1 MKFEIISI
9 GNELLSGRTLNSNL
23 QTICQKLTDIGCN
36 VSRSYV
42 IRDDPAEISHTLNL
56 CISFCFH
63 RYFKKNI
70 VFRRCF

>member
-42 IRDDPAEISHTLNL
+42 VRDDPTEISHVLNL
-56 CISFCFH
+56 
-63 RYFKKNI
+63 
-70 VFRRCF
+70 